1 MWADQGAPMEAEHGA
16 QSPRPEVAELEEWQP
31 THLRV
36 VVLSARSL
44 RAKGGAGS
52 SSPYVVIQLQKQKYL
67 TSVVPHSLT
76 PKWREECTLQLPS
89 RLDDAKEHCLVLT
102 AMHHS
107 LHRPDQFLGRL
118 CLPLAQLFC
127 DKARRRNEWFRLQSR
142 RGRPD
147 KVRGQLQLDLQFMQ
161 ILSPGSEPAFS
172 IQGPQSLFT
181 KLRSSMKGRRNKVYP
196 KAQSPSLCTSND
208 EDSSSSSSMP
218 IEPDPSALMARG
230 SAGGSAHATG
240 AAPAAMAP
248 SPCTELRLRTYL
260 SKEVAYEAPS
270 VTAKYPASSSSQPD
284 QWVALEQ
291 HPKKKSQLL
300 KEDNAES
307 LEDSPETPQAS
318 SPPLRRTQEGGI
330 PPQRSQTLYTFRMS
344 RSHPTS
350 TKPLGTTSGH
360 SCTWRRQLKLLRGC
374 HICLR
379 CFGLRLKP

>member
-1 MWADQGAPMEAEHGA
+1 
-16 QSPRPEVAELEEWQP
+16 
-31 THLRV
+31 
-36 VVLSARSL
+36 
-44 RAKGGAGS
+44 
-52 SSPYVVIQLQKQKYL
+52 
-67 TSVVPHSLT
+67 
-76 PKWREECTLQLPS
+76 
-89 RLDDAKEHCLVLT
+89 
-102 AMHHS
+102 
-107 LHRPDQFLGRL
+107 
-118 CLPLAQLFC
+118 
-127 DKARRRNEWFRLQSR
+127 
-142 RGRPD
+142 
-147 KVRGQLQLDLQFMQ
+147 
-161 ILSPGSEPAFS
+161 
-172 IQGPQSLFT
+172 
-181 KLRSSMKGRRNKVYP
+181 
-196 KAQSPSLCTSND
+196 
-208 EDSSSSSSMP
+208 
-218 IEPDPSALMARG
+218 
-230 SAGGSAHATG
+230 
-240 AAPAAMAP
+240 MAP